1 MGFDLA
7 PLWISVRTAFCAG
20 VLVFA
25 LGVLCARAFLYAGG
39 RVKWL
44 TDVVFTLPLI
54 LPPTVVGFFLLVA
67 FGRNSF
73 LGRLLGQINL
83 SLIFTWQATVLSAV
97 VVSFPL
103 MYRAAKG
110 AFEQVDQDLVWA
122 ARTLGMSE
130 REIFC
135 KVLIPQAWPGI
146 AAGAAL
152 SFARALG
159 EFGATLMIAGN
170 IPGRTQTIPVAIYFA
185 TAAGNMRVAA
195 IWVAVITV
203 ISCIAL
209 GAMNWYN
216 ARAARAG
223 NGGGAWVS

>member
-1 MGFDLA
+1 MGFDLT
-7 PLWISVRTAFCAG
+7 PLWISLRTSLCAG
-20 VLVFA
+20 VIVFL
-25 LGVLCARAFLYAGG
+25 LGVVCARAFLYVGG
-39 RVKWL
+39 RLKWL
-44 TDVVFTLPLI
+44 VDVVFTLPLV

-67 FGRNSF
+67 CGKNSS
-73 LGRLLGQINL
+73 LGRFLSHFNL
-83 SLIFTWQATVLSAV
+83 SLIFTWQATVLAAV

-110 AFEQVDQDLVWA
+110 AFEQVDPDLVWA

-130 REIFC
+130 WEIFH

-146 AAGAAL
+146 AAGAVL

-185 TAAGNMRVAA
+185 TAAGNMRAA
-195 IWVAVITV
+195 TIWVAVITIV
-203 ISCIAL
+203 SCVAL

-216 ARAARAG
+216 TRAARTQH
-223 NGGGAWVS
+223 GGAA